1 MNKINESIEEITT
14 GKKGFNRRHFITG
27 AAATAVGASALG
39 LAACGNSPDA
49 AQDSVADAPAEL
61 IRLRIA
67 TQKQEGPAA
76 PWMTKGG
83 SLQILSCVSEY
94 LIWLDPLGSLEPA
107 IATEWKA
114 TDSGKTWTI
123 TIRTD
128 VTFHDGSPLTA
139 DDIIYTFE
147 SHLDEAS
154 ASQSAAL
161 LGDLKS
167 GSIVK
172 VDDTTIVFN
181 LEKVNANFP
190 YVLSNTSYGLCII
203 KSGEK
208 GDASWATKM
217 NGAGPWVMVS
227 HTEGDRTLLTPN
239 LNYYDAARIPQY
251 ESMEQIQYVSAAT
264 ALPALKTGEIE
275 SISLLLAADAATL
288 SESDFTLVKVP
299 TCGGLHLHMRCDIG
313 KFVDKRIRQAAALT
327 IDREAFID
335 GVLLGAAEIANDSV
349 MESFKTTVDTS
360 VPQRMP
366 DIEAAKALMAEA
378 GVPNGFDVVLN
389 TWKRDDND
397 KFAQYVKTAWAQ
409 IGINVTLEIDGSDGG
424 ASVFY
429 TYVPYPAVKGESP
442 ENNGSWLACEVGIA
456 EWAGRAVPDPYLVR
470 EWRSDGDWNA
480 AHVNDADID
489 AAIDMWTSAIT
500 PTDKKAASSAIQK
513 ASLEATPYIVAYN
526 ETRISATSNKIAGL
540 LYNAQGG
547 VYSSGQSA

>member
-1 MNKINESIEEITT
+1 MNKINESIEEITA
-14 GKKGFNRRHFITG
+14 GKKGFTRRHFITG

-61 IRLRIA
+61 IKLRIA

-83 SLQILSCVSEY
+83 SLQILSCVGEF
-94 LIWLDPLGSLEPA
+94 LIWLDPLGNLEPA

-114 TDSGKTWTI
+114 TDNGKTWTI

-161 LGDLKS
+161 LGDLKA

-190 YVLSNTSYGLCII
+190 YVLSNTSYALIMI
-203 KSGEK
+203 KKGEK
-208 GDASWATKM
+208 GDATWAKKM

-227 HTEGDRTLLTPN
+227 HTEGERTLLKPN
-239 LNYYDAARIPQY
+239 LNYYDKARIPKY
-251 ESMEQIQYVSAAT
+251 ASMEQIQYVSAAT
-264 ALPALKTGEIE
+264 ALPALRTGQIE
-275 SISLLLAADAATL
+275 SISLLLARDAATL
-288 SESDFTLVKVP
+288 PTDKFTTQKVP
-299 TCGGLHLHMRCDIG
+299 TSGGLHMHMRCDIG
-313 KFVDKRIRQAAALT
+313 PFIDKRIRQAAALT
-327 IDREAFID
+327 IDREAFIS
-335 GVLLGAAEIANDSV
+335 GVLGGAAEVANDSV
-349 MESFKTTVDTS
+349 MDSFKATVDKT
-360 VPQRMP
+360 VPQRKP
-366 DIEAAKALMAEA
+366 DIAAAKALMAAA
-378 GVPNGFDVVLN
+378 GVPNGFAVEIS

-397 KFAQYVKTAWAQ
+397 KFAQYVKTAWKQ
-409 IGINVTLEIDGSDGG
+409 IGIDVTLKIDGSDGG
-424 ASVFY
+424 GSVFY
-429 TYVPYPAVKGESP
+429 TYVPYPAVKGAKP
-442 ENNGSWLACEVGIA
+442 ANNGSWLASTVGIA
-456 EWAGRAVPDPYLVR
+456 EWAGRAVPDPFLFR
-470 EWRSDGDWNA
+470 EWESSGDWNA
-480 AHVNDADID
+480 AHVDDP
-489 AAIDMWTSAIT
+489 AIDKGVAAWKIALT
-500 PTDKKAASSAIQK
+500 PAAKKTASTAIQK

-526 ETRISATSNKIAGL
+526 ETRISVTSKKVKGL
-540 LYNAQGG
+540 LYNAAGG
-547 VYSSGQSA
+547 VYNSGQPA